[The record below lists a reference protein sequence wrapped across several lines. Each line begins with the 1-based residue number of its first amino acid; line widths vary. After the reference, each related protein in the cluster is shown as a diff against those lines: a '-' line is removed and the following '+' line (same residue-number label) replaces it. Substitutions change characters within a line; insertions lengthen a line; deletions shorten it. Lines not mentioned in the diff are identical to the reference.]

1 MFAGCGLNDCTFQS
15 TPGLTV
21 GRCAVS
27 RISTRRLAGFN
38 PRPASRSG
46 DALQNQRQTFGT
58 GVSIHA
64 RPHGRAM
71 LPHRQSRQRKQPVSI
86 HARPHGRAMHAAPTY
101 DPRIVGFN
109 PRPASRSGDAV
120 PIPAFPADCSVSIH
134 ARPHGRAMRMQAELE
149 RYKADLFQSTPGLTV
164 GRCVQAGHRQ
174 FDVGQFQSTP
184 GLTVGRCPCR
194 RSASRIRYC
203 FNPRPASRSGD
214 AGNKLHVF
222 RFRRVSIHARPHGRA
237 MRGEHRYKERKLYG
251 FNPRPASRSGD
262 APDLP
267 PEGHPL
273 RVSIHEIGRASCR
286 ERG

>member
-1 MFAGCGLNDCTFQS
+1 
-15 TPGLTV
+15 
-21 GRCAVS
+21 
-27 RISTRRLAGFN
+27 
-38 PRPASRSG
+38 
-46 DALQNQRQTFGT
+46 
-58 GVSIHA
+58 
-64 RPHGRAM
+64 
-71 LPHRQSRQRKQPVSI
+71 
-86 HARPHGRAMHAAPTY
+86 
-101 DPRIVGFN
+101 
-109 PRPASRSGDAV
+109 
-120 PIPAFPADCSVSIH
+120 
-134 ARPHGRAMRMQAELE
+134 MRMQAELE

-273 RVSIHEIGRASCR
+273 RVSIHARPHGRAMHQAG
-286 ERG
+286 ERDVGAAVVSIHARPHGRAMPHPARY